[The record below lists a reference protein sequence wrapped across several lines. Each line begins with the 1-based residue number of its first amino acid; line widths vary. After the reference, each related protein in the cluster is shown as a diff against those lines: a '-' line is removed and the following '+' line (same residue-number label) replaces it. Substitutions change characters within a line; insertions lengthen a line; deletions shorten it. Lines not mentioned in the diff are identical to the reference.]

1 VGLPAKIGYPN
12 PAKKEVKHTQLMNAY
27 LRFTQMHTVMHT
39 TTAKPRTDVT
49 LAIIATLLAGS
60 CPSDAVFADCVDG
73 GSVNTPSN
81 HGY

>member
-1 VGLPAKIGYPN
+1 
-12 PAKKEVKHTQLMNAY
+12 MNAY
-27 LRFTQMHTVMHT
+27 LGYTQMHKAMHTT

-73 GSVNTPSN
+73 GSVHTPSN

>member
-1 VGLPAKIGYPN
+1 
-12 PAKKEVKHTQLMNAY
+12 
-27 LRFTQMHTVMHT
+27 MHKAMPS
-39 TTAKPRTDVT
+39 TTARPRTDVT

-73 GSVNTPSN
+73 GSVHTPSN